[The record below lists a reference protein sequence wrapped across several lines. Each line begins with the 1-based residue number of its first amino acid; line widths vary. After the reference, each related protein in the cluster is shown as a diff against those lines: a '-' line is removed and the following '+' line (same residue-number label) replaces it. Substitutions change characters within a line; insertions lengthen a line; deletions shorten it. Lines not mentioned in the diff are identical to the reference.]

1 MAKKSYIPKGITRKI
16 RFFKLKWGQKWPK
29 NMQTLKE
36 KDKVFEQKN

>member
-29 NMQTLKE
+29 NTQRLK
-36 KDKVFEQKN
+36 KRQSF